1 MSKLSKQEFQTRE
14 QLDHALAQHVSELL
28 IEAIAIR
35 GNATLVVSGGTTPLG
50 FFGLLSKQHLDWK
63 RVLVTLA
70 DERWLEDTHQDSNTR
85 LVKEHLLVNEAAAAK
100 FLPLKTNDSDPYD
113 AIESLQ
119 NSFAEI
125 GEIDVLILGMGVD
138 GHTASLFPNTSSL
151 TEGLNIKS
159 KQSFIGVV
167 PLVAPHK
174 RISMTLTRLL
184 SSRKVIVHIT
194 GVEKRAV
201 FEKAC
206 GEFSPRKMPISALIY
221 EAINPIA
228 LYWAE

>member
-14 QLDHALAQHVSELL
+14 QLDQALAQHVSELL

-70 DERWLEDTHQDSNTR
+70 DDRWLSEHHQDSNAR
-85 LVKEHLLVNEAAAAK
+85 LVKEHLLVNQAAHAS
-100 FLPLKTNDSDPYD
+100 FLSLKTEDLDPDD
-113 AIESLQ
+113 AIEGLQ

-125 GEIDVLILGMGVD
+125 GEIDVLILGMGAD
-138 GHTASLFPNTSSL
+138 GHTASLFPNTPSL
-151 TEGLNIKS
+151 QEGLNIKS
-159 KQSFIGVV
+159 RQSFIGVM
-167 PLVAPHK
+167 PLVAPHQ
-174 RISMTLTRLL
+174 RISMTLARLL
-184 SSRKVIVHIT
+184 NSRKVIVHIT

-201 FEKAC
+201 FETAC
-206 GEFSPRKMPISALIY
+206 DGFSPRKMPISALIY